1 MNKFSSWLSAAAL
14 FAGLATSGMA
24 SASPVCDPECA
35 VVGGNTVSLYLGSF
49 NTLAFDTAG
58 FRHISLPTGVFND
71 YWVFDF
77 APSGSASV
85 SATFTPV
92 GGITGFVWS
101 VQDAAGDNGCNVVA
115 AGCGA
120 VTTGATQFSGTA
132 GLPVASTLSA
142 GRYVLYVTGSAVF
155 NPNASIPRYSGQ
167 FATAP
172 GQVPEPGSLALVS
185 LAMVG
190 LAAGARRKVLAK

>member
-1 MNKFSSWLSAAAL
+1 MNKIRNWATAAAL
-14 FAGLATSGMA
+14 FAGLATAGIA

-35 VVGGNTVSLYLGSF
+35 VVGGNTVSLYLGNF
-49 NTLAFDTAG
+49 DTLSFDTAG
-58 FRHISLPTGVFND
+58 FRHISLPAGVFND

-101 VQDAAGDNGCNVVA
+101 VQDAVADNGCNAVA

-120 VTTGATQFSGTA
+120 VTTGTTHFSGGA
-132 GLPVASTLSA
+132 GLPVESTLSA

-172 GQVPEPGSLALVS
+172 IQVPEPGSLALAS
-185 LAMVG
+185 LALVG
-190 LAAGARRKVLAK
+190 LAAGLRRRALAK